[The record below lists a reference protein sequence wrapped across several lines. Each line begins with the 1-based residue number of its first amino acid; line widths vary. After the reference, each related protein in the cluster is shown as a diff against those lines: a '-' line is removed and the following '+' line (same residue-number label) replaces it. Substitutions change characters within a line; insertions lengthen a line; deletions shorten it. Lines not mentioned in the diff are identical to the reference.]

1 MNPKVVRPDEVREIS
16 LYDVLFRYG
25 IGADESDGALSV
37 LEVTIP
43 PRTLV
48 KPHMH
53 DREDEYSLILS
64 GVVGVRLGDETVEEI
79 PAGSWLAKPRSVP
92 HAMWNVTDDP
102 VRILEVVLPGGIERY
117 FEQIAPVLQEHG
129 PDWTKR
135 YYALAEEF
143 GLTILDDWSDE
154 LKARYGISL

>member
-1 MNPKVVRPDEVREIS
+1 MVPKIVRPDDAHSIA
-16 LYDVLFRYG
+16 LYDVLFRHG
-25 IGADESDGALSV
+25 VGSDESDGTLSM

-53 DREDEYSLILS
+53 TREDEYSLILS
-64 GVVGVRLGDETVEEI
+64 GVVGARLGDETVEEI
-79 PAGSWLAKPRSVP
+79 PTGSWLVKPRSVP
-92 HAMWNVTDDP
+92 HAMWNVTDQP

-117 FEQIAPVLQEHG
+117 FEQIAPVLTEHG
-129 PDWTKR
+129 PDWTER
-135 YYALAEEF
+135 YNALTEEF

-154 LKARYGISL
+154 LKARYGITL